1 VTALHVASAID
12 EHDVPVDERTGAFVA
27 LTVHASPASAF
38 LSCVRA
44 QRADSA
50 SGARTVRRPVHRGRH
65 TRRAQPTL
73 IVIDASALTGLLLA
87 DKPAVE
93 AVARAVV
100 EHVWDLRHELAAYDA
115 TYLALAEAL
124 GGATLITADRGLAER
139 ARRSLG
145 ADRVVGA

>member
-1 VTALHVASAID
+1 M
-12 EHDVPVDERTGAFVA
+12 
-27 LTVHASPASAF
+27 
-38 LSCVRA
+38 
-44 QRADSA
+44 
-50 SGARTVRRPVHRGRH
+50 
-65 TRRAQPTL
+65 

-100 EHVWDLRHELAAYDA
+100 EHEDQPLRAPELVEPETLNALRRLVLRRAITDVRATQAAAHLAAVRLVRYPHAALRERVWDLRHELTAYDA

-139 ARRSLG
+139 ARRALG